1 MQPEDAIRHAGLV
14 LVAAMRVK
22 RAEDHTLPLI
32 YAIRNIAKSRGT
44 PALMQAGVGEAAV
57 GGFSAANFNDTTHP
71 DGLGREAGEK
81 WSIS

>member
-1 MQPEDAIRHAGLV
+1 VQPEDAIRHAGLV

-44 PALMQAGVGEAAV
+44 PALMQAGVGV
-57 GGFSAANFNDTTHP
+57 FSAANFNDTTHP